1 MVLHMTAQDWT
12 TRVAWTP
19 RVGAHCKWGDMSA
32 VWLICHIYCTCGDT
46 EAFCPNCCVCEQP

>member
-1 MVLHMTAQDWT
+1 MTAQDWT